1 MWRDVLSFIDAE
13 GTETHDECNAM
24 TSQGIPEGLRAV
36 RSGIIWNACLAIVK
50 LLAGIFGNTYAL
62 IADAI
67 ESIVDMVTSA
77 VVYRGLEISSR
88 VPSEEFPFGYGKAE
102 AMAAATV
109 SLTLLGA
116 AVLIAYHAVQEI
128 LTPHMAPAPWTLL
141 VLVGV
146 IAVKWILS
154 RRMRSVGDEI
164 GSIAV
169 RAEAWHHRSD
179 ALTSAAA
186 FLGIGIAVVAT
197 RVNPGTH
204 WSSADDWATLVASAV
219 IAYNGSTILRTAA
232 MDLMDRAPGPE
243 VVATVRS
250 AAESVIGVLA
260 TEKIAVR
267 KTGLVFRVTLH
278 VQATPEMTLHEAH
291 VLSGKVKGAICRAE
305 PKVGAVLVHM
315 EPYEG

>member
-88 VPSEEFPFGYGKAE
+88 VPSAEFPFGYGKAE

-116 AVLIAYHAVQEI
+116 AVLIANHAVQEI

-146 IAVKWILS
+146 IAVKWVLS
-154 RRMRSVGDEI
+154 RRMRTVGDKI

-169 RAEAWHHRSD
+169 AQRHGTIEAM
-179 ALTSAAA
+179 
-186 FLGIGIAVVAT
+186 
-197 RVNPGTH
+197 P
-204 WSSADDWATLVASAV
+204 
-219 IAYNGSTILRTAA
+219 
-232 MDLMDRAPGPE
+232 
-243 VVATVRS
+243 
-250 AAESVIGVLA
+250 
-260 TEKIAVR
+260 
-267 KTGLVFRVTLH
+267 
-278 VQATPEMTLHEAH
+278 
-291 VLSGKVKGAICRAE
+291 
-305 PKVGAVLVHM
+305 
-315 EPYEG
+315 

>member
-1 MWRDVLSFIDAE
+1 MCYQS
-13 GTETHDECNAM
+13 TPM

-36 RSGIIWNACLAIVK
+36 RSGLLWNACLAIVK

-67 ESIVDMVTSA
+67 ESMVDMVTSA
-77 VVYRGLEISSR
+77 VVYRGLQISSK
-88 VPSEEFPFGYGKAE
+88 VPSEEYPFGYGKAE
-102 AMAAATV
+102 AIAAALV

-116 AVLIAYHAVQEI
+116 AVLIAFQAIQEI

-146 IAVKWILS
+146 IGVKWMLS
-154 RRMRSVGDEI
+154 SQMHTIGTEI

-169 RAEAWHHRSD
+169 RADAWHHRSD

-186 FLGIGIAVVAT
+186 FVGIGIAVVAAHI
-197 RVNPGTH
+197 NPESSWT
-204 WSSADDWATLVASAV
+204 SADDWATLVAAAV
-219 IAYNGSTILRTAA
+219 IAYNGSTILRSAA
-232 MDLMDRAPGPE
+232 MDLMDRAPSPE
-243 VVATVRS
+243 VVETVRR
-250 AAESVIGVLA
+250 AAESVSGVLA

-267 KTGLVFRVTLH
+267 KTGLVYRVTLH
-278 VQATPEMTLHEAH
+278 VQATPEMTLHQAH
-291 VLSGKVKGAICRAE
+291 ILSGKVKGEICRAE